1 MPELLHPDERDRLI
15 ILAFDIILLN
25 RVEVICAASRYRCSA
40 DIYYFTGLPGFRTCF
55 VYFYFPN
62 FNLLTKHYNDGQMAS
77 KIEAFVL
84 VWCLTDGRA

>member
-1 MPELLHPDERDRLI
+1 MQIAGPHPDLQVEQKISPERHQRRLHTQT
-15 ILAFDIILLN
+15 AN
-25 RVEVICAASRYRCSA
+25 RGSFPS
-40 DIYYFTGLPGFRTCF
+40 F

-84 VWCLTDGRA
+84 VWCLTDSRA